1 MGEMVSP
8 VRNINNKG
16 CSMKKFIPVIPMMLV
31 IACSVYAQ
39 SEGVF
44 RGQTSQQGQQIQ
56 FTVVLRGNQ
65 LCVDPMSF
73 GVSLTCPSGGR
84 TGWGAAYGGCN
95 PIQKD
100 GSFAVTLAPQDA
112 AIVTYVVS
120 GQFTS
125 DTTAGGTISFQAS
138 HLRFPGEIDPVEAQL
153 CDAGDVTWTA
163 DHTAG
168 PSGAL
173 KFEGNE
179 IIRSTDKGGNT
190 ATFYKLDPK

>member
-8 VRNINNKG
+8 VRNINDKG
-16 CSMKKFIPVIPMMLV
+16 CSMKKFILMIPVMLV
-31 IACSVYAQ
+31 IASSVYAQ
-39 SEGVF
+39 SPGVF
-44 RGQTSQQGQQIQ
+44 RGRTSQNAEIQ
-56 FTVVLRGNQ
+56 FTVVQTGQ

-73 GVSLTCPSGGR
+73 GVTLTCPSGGR
-84 TGWGAAYGGCN
+84 TGWGAFYGGCN

-100 GSFAVTLAPQDA
+100 GSFAVTLAPQDG
-112 AIVTYVVS
+112 AIPTYVVS
-120 GQFTS
+120 GVFTS
-125 DTTAGGTISFQAS
+125 DTTAEGTISFQAS
-138 HLRFPGEIDPVEAQL
+138 HLRFPGKVDPVEAQL

-168 PSGAL
+168 PSEAL

-179 IIRSTDKGGNT
+179 MIRSTDKSGNT